1 MEHDALRHNP
11 DLLFVEFATN
21 DSRAAPEDIWRSME
35 GIVRQTWKKNP
46 ATDIV
51 FTYTITE
58 AMKQDYLAGKCNRA
72 ASAMEQL
79 ADHYGIP
86 SICFG
91 PRVIDAVKAGTLMM
105 SGKDFR
111 AGTGKTLFA
120 KDGVHPAPAGHR
132 FYLASV
138 VNGFTQM
145 KDIPPADHAAA
156 LRTPFVSDNLEAAK
170 MVDIKPS
177 MLVGDWK
184 KLPPSDGK
192 VRAFGNR
199 MGEMWYSGSPGATLR
214 FTFRGSCCQIYD
226 LLGPDGGQVWI
237 TVDGKKS
244 ASPVARFDSYC
255 TYHRIATLGVF
266 NGADGVHTVE
276 ITVDKDQPSRQPVAF
291 RLKNPAVELA
301 KPKYQGTKFW
311 PAKIMLVGDLQD

>member
-1 MEHDALRHNP
+1 MAYDALRHNP

-51 FTYTITE
+51 FAYTITE
-58 AMKQDYLAGKCNRA
+58 AMKQDYLAGTCNRA

-91 PRVIDAVKAGTLMM
+91 PRVIDAVKAGTLVM

-156 LRTPFVSDNLEAAK
+156 LRTPFVSDNPEAAK
-170 MVDIKPS
+170 
-177 MLVGDWK
+177 W
-184 KLPPSDGK
+184 
-192 VRAFGNR
+192 
-199 MGEMWYSGSPGATLR
+199 
-214 FTFRGSCCQIYD
+214 
-226 LLGPDGGQVWI
+226 
-237 TVDGKKS
+237 
-244 ASPVARFDSYC
+244 
-255 TYHRIATLGVF
+255 
-266 NGADGVHTVE
+266 
-276 ITVDKDQPSRQPVAF
+276 
-291 RLKNPAVELA
+291 
-301 KPKYQGTKFW
+301 
-311 PAKIMLVGDLQD
+311 QDD